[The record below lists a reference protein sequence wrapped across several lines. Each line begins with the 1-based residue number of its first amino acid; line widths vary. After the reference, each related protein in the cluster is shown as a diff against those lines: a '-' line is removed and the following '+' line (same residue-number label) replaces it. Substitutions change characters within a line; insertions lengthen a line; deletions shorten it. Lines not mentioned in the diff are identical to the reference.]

1 MEHES
6 FSVIIAGSRGFS
18 DYDLLKEK
26 CDNLF
31 SRRKPTV
38 ILCGEAKGADSLGKR
53 YAKEHGIPVQS
64 FPAQWDRYGKAAGMI
79 RNNQMLAF
87 ADALVAFW
95 DGKSHGTEN
104 MLDIAANKG
113 IPVRVICY

>member
-18 DYDLLKEK
+18 DYDLLCEK
-26 CDNLF
+26 CDKIF
-31 SRRKPTV
+31 SRRKPTL
-38 ILCGEAKGADSLGKR
+38 ILCGEAKGADLLGKR

-64 FPAQWDRYGKAAGMI
+64 FPAQWDEYGKAAGMI
-79 RNNQMLAF
+79 RNKQMLAF

-95 DGKSHGTEN
+95 DGESRGTEN

>member
-18 DYDLLKEK
+18 DYDLLCEK
-26 CDNLF
+26 CDKIF
-31 SRRKPTV
+31 SRRKPTA

-53 YAKEHGIPVQS
+53 YAKEHRIPIQS
-64 FPAQWDRYGKAAGMI
+64 FPAQWDQYGEAAGMM
-79 RNNQMLAF
+79 RNKQMLAF

-95 DGKSHGTEN
+95 DGESRGTEN

-113 IPVRVICY
+113 IPVRIIRY